1 MRKYSKAEI
10 AFIIYKKIFELYT
23 DPVAVLR
30 DFDTEINL
38 KIRLSSQKKLSH
50 TEIFNLTKESADEIS
65 ANLRKITLPLIIKNL
80 STEIV
85 TKGREGIEI
94 ANYEDYFSELSEKI
108 VQKKIREGCS
118 LYRKKKR
125 N

>member
-38 KIRLSSQKKLSH
+38 KIRLSSQKKLSPS
-50 TEIFNLTKESADEIS
+50 EIFNLTKESADEIS

-85 TKGREGIEI
+85 TKGREGMEI
-94 ANYEDYFSELSEKI
+94 ADYEDYFISAA
-108 VQKKIREGCS
+108 KKIIQKIITQGYS
-118 LYRKKKR
+118 LYRRPNK
-125 N
+125 